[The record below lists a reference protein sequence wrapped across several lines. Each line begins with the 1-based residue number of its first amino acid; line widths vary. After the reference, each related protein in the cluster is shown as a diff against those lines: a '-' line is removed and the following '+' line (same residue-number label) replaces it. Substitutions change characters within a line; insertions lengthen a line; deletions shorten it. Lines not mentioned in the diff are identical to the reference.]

1 MHVDGNGGSSYQ
13 VADNNL
19 AFSSSGKRGADDGS
33 SGGGSLGL
41 TTSVLGSGGVLGDTS
56 SRNSG
61 LVSTAR
67 TASVVAASAGD
78 LLEGLV
84 KLGRHCV
91 CLFARRCVSYECEKL
106 ATVL

>member
-1 MHVDGNGGSSYQ
+1 MAYQ

-19 AFSSSGKRGADDGS
+19 AFSSSGKSGADNSSS

-41 TTSVLGSGGVLGDTS
+41 TSSGLGSGGVLGDTS
-56 SRNSG
+56 SGNSG
-61 LVSTAR
+61 LVATAR
-67 TASVVAASAGD
+67 TASVVATRAGN

-91 CLFARRCVSYECEKL
+91 CLFVER
-106 ATVL
+106 